1 MLTDL
6 SQLGLGAGAS
16 VASGLRLYGTVA
28 ALGFLH
34 RMGALHLPGP
44 LQVLAQT
51 PILVLATTLFVV
63 EFLADKI
70 PLVDTVWDAVHMFIR
85 VPAAA
90 VLGFG
95 LFQDVA
101 EPWRAAAA
109 LLCGSIAF
117 AAHGLKASTRL
128 ALNASPE
135 PFTNWAASL
144 SEDFLLGVL
153 IWLAVAHPG
162 VALVAAIAVLGAGLL
177 LASWLYR
184 SCKRLFVR
192 ARGAGVAPRPAGA
205 LRSSR

>member
-1 MLTDL
+1 MPTEL

-34 RMGALHLPGP
+34 RMGALHLPDG

-51 PILVLATTLFVV
+51 PILILATVLFLV

-70 PLVDTVWDAVHMFIR
+70 PVVDTVWDTVHTFIR

-95 LFQDVA
+95 IFQDVA
-101 EPWRAAAA
+101 EPWRIGAA

-117 AAHGLKASTRL
+117 SAHGLKAGTRL
-128 ALNASPE
+128 ALNTSPE

-144 SEDFLLGVL
+144 SEDLLLGVL
-153 IWLAVAHPG
+153 IWLAVAHPA
-162 VALVAAIAVLGAGLL
+162 VALVTALAVLGAGVL

-184 SCKRLFVR
+184 SVKRLF
-192 ARGAGVAPRPAGA
+192 ARFRGEPVASGPG
-205 LRSSR
+205 